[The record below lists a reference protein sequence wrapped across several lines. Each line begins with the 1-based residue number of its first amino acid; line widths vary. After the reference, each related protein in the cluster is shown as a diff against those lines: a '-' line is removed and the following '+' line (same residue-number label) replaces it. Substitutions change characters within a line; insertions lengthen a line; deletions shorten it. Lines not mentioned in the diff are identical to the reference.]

1 MECDGRWL
9 GLCTT
14 VFQSVFHQWLEQH
27 FWQQACFC
35 VALQGLLK
43 SHGVTGPQILK
54 FDQST
59 PPAAALRRV
68 SRGVAERASV
78 GFEESSQDYQS
89 VLEFVPGL

>member
-1 MECDGRWL
+1 
-9 GLCTT
+9 
-14 VFQSVFHQWLEQH
+14 LEQH

-59 PPAAALRRV
+59 PQLQLFGECPEV
-68 SRGVAERASV
+68 SRSGLQSASKNRRKIINQCWNSFR
-78 GFEESSQDYQS
+78 GFESEYGD
-89 VLEFVPGL
+89 GG